1 MKENNFSSRLSMFRQ
16 NKNMTQEE
24 LAGRMGVT
32 PQALSKWERGHSL
45 PDILL
50 LKELCRILEI
60 SADDLLGI
68 ENRKIT
74 ENGND
79 LAQKRNLA
87 QITKL
92 FGAIGVYF
100 RKRFGPCIFGWD
112 ISGKNCRS
120 KKKISG
126 RRNPNAVGTDTR

>member
-1 MKENNFSSRLSMFRQ
+1 MKENNFSTRLSMFRQ

-79 LAQKRNLA
+79 LAQKE
-87 QITKL
+87 I
-92 FGAIGVYF
+92 
-100 RKRFGPCIFGWD
+100 
-112 ISGKNCRS
+112 
-120 KKKISG
+120 
-126 RRNPNAVGTDTR
+126 